1 MLAIPSP
8 RIRGARAG
16 SVPVMPSQASA
27 ATLVKAAVACIATL
41 GALSACASGDTAGEP
56 APASASSAP
65 ESAAPES
72 TAPESAAPESTAPE
86 SAAPESTVP
95 ESAAPE
101 STAPESTAPET
112 AAPEQAGPQYVAD
125 AILAELLS
133 GQDSTLTDQLVTIA
147 MSPVTRQMTETLGL
161 EARLKTRGDAT
172 LLVISGPDSQCTVTV
187 SDPPREARGVSCR

>member
-56 APASASSAP
+56 ATASASSAP

-72 TAPESAAPESTAPE
+72 AAPESAAPE

-101 STAPESTAPET
+101 SAAPESAAPES

>member
-56 APASASSAP
+56 ATASASS
-65 ESAAPES
+65 APES
-72 TAPESAAPESTAPE
+72 TAPESAAPESAAPE

-95 ESAAPE
+95 EG
-101 STAPESTAPET
+101 

>member
-56 APASASSAP
+56 ATASASS
-65 ESAAPES
+65 APES
-72 TAPESAAPESTAPE
+72 TAPESAAPES
-86 SAAPESTVP
+86 AAPESP
-95 ESAAPE
+95 
-101 STAPESTAPET
+101 APESTAPET

>member
-72 TAPESAAPESTAPE
+72 AAPESAAPESAAPE

-101 STAPESTAPET
+101 S

>member
-56 APASASSAP
+56 ATASASSAP

-72 TAPESAAPESTAPE
+72 AAPESTAPE
-86 SAAPESTVP
+86 STVP
-95 ESAAPE
+95 ESA
-101 STAPESTAPET
+101 APESTAPET

>member
-27 ATLVKAAVACIATL
+27 ATLVKATVACIATL
-41 GALSACASGDTAGEP
+41 GALSACSSGDTAGEP
-56 APASASSAP
+56 ATARASS
-65 ESAAPES
+65 APES
-72 TAPESAAPESTAPE
+72 TAPESAAPES
-86 SAAPESTVP
+86 AAPESP
-95 ESAAPE
+95 P
-101 STAPESTAPET
+101 PESTAPET

>member
-56 APASASSAP
+56 AAASASS
-65 ESAAPES
+65 
-72 TAPESAAPESTAPE
+72 APESAAPESTAPE

-101 STAPESTAPET
+101 SAAPES

>member
-72 TAPESAAPESTAPE
+72 TAPESAAPESTVPESAAPE
-86 SAAPESTVP
+86 SAAPES
-95 ESAAPE
+95 
-101 STAPESTAPET
+101 